1 MCMYSMDLQNQ
12 DVQKPPFSKEEN
24 RDPLW
29 IFFSVIFLTIHMG
42 FCSFPDPKMARQWMQ
57 WEI

>member
-1 MCMYSMDLQNQ
+1 MCMYSMDLQNHNLH
-12 DVQKPPFSKEEN
+12 KPPFSNEEN

-29 IFFSVIFLTIHMG
+29 IFFSVIFLTIRMG